1 MTIPQTALN
10 LGAVPQIRF
19 WAAVALLESGSAAA
33 FMALIAFG
41 PFFRS
46 PQPLLWLVGALAA
59 MAAYLYLDLWAI
71 SSMLSEAVSRKGRGR
86 LLPWLSTLP
95 FLAGFSTWLALLQ
108 LRPAVGGLVW
118 YLLSPIQPFPA
129 IAMALLFL
137 SVALLKVAAVS
148 LCLPA
153 RSDPRARLHVG
164 AADAAIPVA
173 LLLIGVL
180 QASVYL
186 TPIGN
191 AFLRFWAIADAI
203 PMGIGYPVVHTEP
216 APMAAGS
223 PPYVYDLPLFPL
235 MLLAAFS
242 LLGHNSATAHLP
254 AAFWNALFP
263 LSLYLLIREAT
274 GSRVTALVFAALG
287 ALFPYLR
294 FWVLNLPDPDPF
306 IMTSLC
312 LAGYLYLRALAAPDR
327 SWRWV
332 GAGLASGMLS
342 LARPEGILYAGFLTL
357 GVLAHRPGLKQLALF
372 LSALGLF
379 LAPMVAVWFA
389 NFGFLWPQNYNRTLG
404 MEYPLKNLEIL
415 KGTGALLFY
424 QRGLGL
430 DETSGVGLLLVFAAS
445 VLFGTLAM
453 AVRAPRLLAMAL
465 PGIGNSVTIFFAN
478 PWIPNTYHF
487 ADFFRHASFGIPFLI
502 LTSAYAFHLAYRHL
516 LARRRLRVVGY
527 LCLLLLV
534 AAVVREGD
542 ILANPTVTHRPRDH
556 WPPPTQVLTAYT
568 HLSMQGILEHP
579 MPLPTMTYRREDSL
593 VVAYP
598 TFMKWP
604 EDALAHYKP
613 LDMAFESNGRP
624 FGYASVMA
632 FLVALGFAL
641 VAENPVRSGRPD
653 TKGPRG
659 SIAT

>member
-1 MTIPQTALN
+1 MTIPQTL
-10 LGAVPQIRF
+10 LDIGAVPRARF
-19 WAAVALLESGSAAA
+19 WATVAVLESGSAAA

-46 PQPLLWLVGALAA
+46 TQPLLWLAGALGA
-59 MAAYLYLDLWAI
+59 MAAYLCLDLWAI
-71 SSMLSEAVSRKGRGR
+71 SSMLSEAVARKGRAR

-95 FLAGFSTWLALLQ
+95 LLAGFSTWLALLQ
-108 LRPAVGGLVW
+108 FRPSVGGLVW

-137 SVALLKVAAVS
+137 SVALLKMAAVS
-148 LCLPA
+148 LCLPP
-153 RSDPRARLHVG
+153 RSDLGARLHAG

-173 LLLIGVL
+173 LLLMGVL

-203 PMGIGYPVVHTEP
+203 PMGIGYPVVHTE
-216 APMAAGS
+216 AAGS

-242 LLGHNSATAHLP
+242 LLGHNTATAHLP

-263 LSLYLLIREAT
+263 LSLYLLIRAAT
-274 GSRVTALVFAALG
+274 GSRVAAVVFAALG

-327 SWRWV
+327 PWRWV
-332 GAGLASGMLS
+332 GAGLASGVLS
-342 LARPEGILYAGFLTL
+342 LARPEGILYAGFLTV
-357 GVLAHRPGLKQLALF
+357 GVLAHRPRPKLLVLF
-372 LSALGLF
+372 LSALGIF
-379 LAPMVAVWFA
+379 LVPMVAVWLA
-389 NFGFLWPQNYNRTLG
+389 NFGFLWPENYNRTLG

-415 KGTGALLFY
+415 RGTGALRLY

-430 DETSGVGLLLVFAAS
+430 DETTGPALLLLFTSA
-445 VLFGTLAM
+445 VLLGTLAI
-453 AVRAPRLLAMAL
+453 AARAPRLLAMAL

-516 LARRRLRVVGY
+516 LAHRRLRVVGY

-534 AAVVREGD
+534 AAVAREGD
-542 ILANPTVTHRPRDH
+542 ILANPTETHRPRDH
-556 WPPPTQVLTAYT
+556 WPPPTQVLTTYT
-568 HLSMQGILEHP
+568 HLSMQDILEHP
-579 MPLPTMTYRREDSL
+579 MPLPTMTYRREGDL

-632 FLVALGFAL
+632 FLLALGFAL
-641 VAENPVRSGRPD
+641 SAERPVRSRQPDARGRAEP
-653 TKGPRG
+653 
-659 SIAT
+659 